1 MIVTCCSLCVAA
13 TPTVVLVVALA
24 VLTVTVPR
32 CYSKQLFEAFPTVLM
47 LLLLSLTYT
56 YTHTQCLQHNRW
68 QQALDLVHTM
78 ECNDVAPDVSTYT
91 AAMTC
96 CNNAKKWQYALQ
108 LWEAMKQR
116 VRTTPINSG
125 SSASRTTT
133 SSSSSS
139 SRSSSSSNSY
149 DGISNSSGGSLKFR
163 PRPCVP
169 VVPNVQAYGA
179 CIQVSFAVLH
189 TACMLPIC
197 EFSFCSL
204 L

>member
-1 MIVTCCSLCVAA
+1 MLC
-13 TPTVVLVVALA
+13 
-24 VLTVTVPR
+24 
-32 CYSKQLFEAFPTVLM
+32 M
-47 LLLLSLTYT
+47 
-56 YTHTQCLQHNRW
+56 YTHCAHHYRW

-125 SSASRTTT
+125 STASRPMN
-133 SSSSSS
+133 SS
-139 SRSSSSSNSY
+139 SRSSSSSSSSY
-149 DGISNSSGGSLKFR
+149 DSSSSSGGSLKFR

-179 CIQVSFAVLH
+179 CIQVRAALF
-189 TACMLPIC
+189 
-197 EFSFCSL
+197 
-204 L
+204 